1 MAAKLTPTAAAAPF
15 AGAVEGGR
23 FVVTPEVEPGATPE
37 VEPGATTPVEKP
49 LVAGEVAIG
58 TWEVTAVVMDCAE
71 KKLESSDEYTESMDD
86 STGSPEMVGRGGK
99 VGGMS
104 ESVVGTKMPL
114 GTVTVVNELRNGEK
128 VTRGN

>member
-1 MAAKLTPTAAAAPF
+1 MAATLTPTAAVALF

-23 FVVTPEVEPGATPE
+23 FVVTPEVEL
-37 VEPGATTPVEKP
+37 GATTPVEKP

-58 TWEVTAVVMDCAE
+58 AWEVTAVVMDCAE

-114 GTVTVVNELRNGEK
+114 GTVTVVNELLNGEK
-128 VTRGN
+128 VPRGN